1 MLVQLRE
8 RILEIGASTG
18 KIVLL
23 ISNHADFISQR
34 AVGRVHNILNFI
46 LQNIDSRKYPHF
58 YW

>member
-23 ISNHADFISQR
+23 ISNHADLISQR
-34 AVGRVHNILNFI
+34 AVGRVHNVLNFI